1 MSLAKRI
8 QEARERAELTL
19 DELAKKAGISK
30 TYLWELE
37 NDTKGDKKP
46 SADVLLK
53 LANALSTT
61 IANLMGLPEVRVDQ
75 TKVALPASLVEFRDW
90 MKVLGEKVTDHDL
103 RDLATMRFRGGLPR
117 TKEDWYDLFRL
128 LKRNSKE

>member
-8 QEARERAELTL
+8 QEARERAGLTL

-37 NDTKGDKKP
+37 NDTKGEKKP

-61 IANLMGLPEVRVDQ
+61 IANLMGLPEVQVDH
-75 TKVALPASLVEFRDW
+75 TKVPLPSSLVAFRDW
-90 MKVLGEKVTDHDL
+90 MKSIGEKVTDHDL
-103 RDLATMRFRGGLPR
+103 RDLATMRFRGGQPR
-117 TKEDWYDLFRL
+117 TKEDWFDLYRL
-128 LKRNSKE
+128 LKRTSEE

>member
-8 QEARERAELTL
+8 QEAREQAGMTL

-37 NDTKGDKKP
+37 NDIKGEKKP

-53 LANALSTT
+53 LANALSST
-61 IANLMGLPEVRVDQ
+61 IANLMGLPEVQVDHA
-75 TKVALPASLVEFRDW
+75 KVALPSSLVAFRDW
-90 MKVLGEKVTDHDL
+90 MKSIGEKVTDHDL
-103 RDLATMRFRGGLPR
+103 RDLAMMRFRGGQPR
-117 TKEDWYDLFRL
+117 TKEDWFDLYRL
-128 LKRNSKE
+128 LRRTSEE